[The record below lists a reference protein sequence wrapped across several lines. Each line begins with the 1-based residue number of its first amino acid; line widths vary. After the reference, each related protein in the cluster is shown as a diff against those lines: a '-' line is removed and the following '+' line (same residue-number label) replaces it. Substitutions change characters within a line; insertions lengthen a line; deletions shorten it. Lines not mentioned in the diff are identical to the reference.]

1 MVTRA
6 KPILPD
12 EGYTEYGYR
21 GLDEL
26 RAANE
31 KIKILEERIK
41 ELEKQLEN
49 EDTGHTT

>member
-6 KPILPD
+6 RPILPD

-31 KIKILEERIK
+31 KIKILEDKIR
-41 ELEKQLEN
+41 ELEERLNEN
-49 EDTGHTT
+49 QPDTE

>member
-6 KPILPD
+6 RPIIPD

-31 KIKILEERIK
+31 KIKILEDKIA
-41 ELEKQLEN
+41 ELEERLN
-49 EDTGHTT
+49 EDQPDTE